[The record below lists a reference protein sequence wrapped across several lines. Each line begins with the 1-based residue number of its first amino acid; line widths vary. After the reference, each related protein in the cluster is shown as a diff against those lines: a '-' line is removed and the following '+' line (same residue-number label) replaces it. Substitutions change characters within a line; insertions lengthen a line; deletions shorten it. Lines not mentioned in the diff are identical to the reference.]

1 MENMNNPEKN
11 KNFGNENENL
21 SSSWKNVNNYHLD
34 IFPKHDILIRDYIF
48 DSDESTNNFVSNIL
62 NLAKEENHHPLLIAE
77 YHKVILSWSS
87 HEKRAITDLDYKL
100 AKKSDDFYEMI
111 KKRKIE

>member
-11 KNFGNENENL
+11 NNAGNENL
-21 SSSWKNVNNYHLD
+21 SSSWKNVKNYNLD
-34 IFPKHDILIRDYIF
+34 IFPKHEILIRDYIF
-48 DSDESTNNFVSNIL
+48 ESDETTKNFVSNLL

-87 HEKRAITDLDYKL
+87 HEKKAITDLDYKL
-100 AKKSDDFYEMI
+100 AKKSDDIYDLI
-111 KKRKIE
+111 KKEK